1 MKQTLFAF
9 GVAAASALYVIF
21 TNQNASSVLPLVNG
35 TTTAQNGA
43 PIAAGGTTP
52 AAQQTPASAPGATTP
67 KQTTSA
73 TNSTKTSASTT
84 ASAPAATPTPAP
96 TPAPAPRPAGQYA
109 DGTYTGSPG
118 DAYYGMVQ
126 VQAVI
131 QSGKLANV
139 NILQY
144 PNTHSTS
151 IYINQ
156 QALPYLIQEAVQIQ
170 SANVNVVSG
179 ATDTS
184 MAFQQSLASALGQAK
199 N

>member
-9 GVAAASALYVIF
+9 GVAAASAFYVIF
-21 TNQNASSVLPLVNG
+21 TNQNASSAFPLANG
-35 TTTAQNGA
+35 TTTVQTGA

-52 AAQQTPASAPGATTP
+52 PAQQTPAPAAAATPAQSTP
-67 KQTTSA
+67 AAKPAKPS
-73 TNSTKTSASTT
+73 S
-84 ASAPAATPTPAP
+84 PAATPAPKPAP
-96 TPAPAPRPAGQYA
+96 TPAPVPAPKPAGQYA
-109 DGTYTGSPG
+109 DGTYTGTPG

-131 QSGKLANV
+131 QGGQLANV

-156 QALPYLIQEAVQIQ
+156 QALPYLIQEAIQVQN
-170 SANVNVVSG
+170 ANVNIVSG

>member
-1 MKQTLFAF
+1 
-9 GVAAASALYVIF
+9 
-21 TNQNASSVLPLVNG
+21 
-35 TTTAQNGA
+35 
-43 PIAAGGTTP
+43 
-52 AAQQTPASAPGATTP
+52 
-67 KQTTSA
+67 
-73 TNSTKTSASTT
+73 
-84 ASAPAATPTPAP
+84 
-96 TPAPAPRPAGQYA
+96 
-109 DGTYTGSPG
+109 
-118 DAYYGMVQ
+118 MVQ

-170 SANVNVVSG
+170 SANVNIVSG